1 MQALRF
7 QLNPMQHLM
16 LQIQILRGLYEQLKQ
31 QGVEIPES
39 LQAMLLLAVLP
50 SQWQTSLVS
59 TAMNKATLT
68 DNHNLGTLGNDA
80 DSKDHSERYR
90 RHLISCQ

>member
-50 SQWQTSLVS
+50 T
-59 TAMNKATLT
+59 
-68 DNHNLGTLGNDA
+68 
-80 DSKDHSERYR
+80 
-90 RHLISCQ
+90 